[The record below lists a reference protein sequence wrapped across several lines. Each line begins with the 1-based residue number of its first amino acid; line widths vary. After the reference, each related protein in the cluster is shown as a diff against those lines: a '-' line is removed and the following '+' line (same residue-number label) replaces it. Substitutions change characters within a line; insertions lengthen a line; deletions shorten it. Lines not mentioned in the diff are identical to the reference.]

1 MMTQVH
7 TLEAVTIA
15 LAALCIIQAVALV
28 WALSR
33 RRRRHSFV
41 EQHPTIRRIPSSVD
55 PKGAPA
61 PSIVEAPSSAAVN
74 PAVAE
79 QRLVGSSPR

>member
-1 MMTQVH
+1 MTQVH
-7 TLEAVTIA
+7 TLEAAVIA
-15 LAALCIIQAVALV
+15 LAALCIIQAIALV
-28 WALSR
+28 YVLAR

-41 EQHPTIRRIPSSVD
+41 EQTRTVRRIPSLID

-61 PSIVEAPSSAAVN
+61 PSFFEAPSSAAVH